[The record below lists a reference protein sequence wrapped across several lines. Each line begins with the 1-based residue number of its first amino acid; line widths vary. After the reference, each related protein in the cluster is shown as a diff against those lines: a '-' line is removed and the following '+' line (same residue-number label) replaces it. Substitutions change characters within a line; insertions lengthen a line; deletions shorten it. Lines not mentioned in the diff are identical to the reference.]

1 MLCTCYGVINM
12 GMIQVRNVPDDVHRA
27 LKARAAT
34 MGLSLSDYLN
44 QELARLAA
52 LPRFEEL
59 TGLIKLAGPPPSPF
73 VAADVVREL
82 RGPLPGQRDG

>member
-1 MLCTCYGVINM
+1 M

-52 LPRFEEL
+52 LPRFGEL
-59 TGLIKLAGPPPSPF
+59 TGAIRLAGPPASSF
-73 VAADVVREL
+73 SSAAVVREL